1 MTNFI
6 LVNWDC
12 FMNSIKNLI
21 TDFTELAVGIIAL
34 GVAAG
39 VIFGDVPFV
48 SGILNNFTESV
59 YAIGDSASAAL
70 TLAVIV
76 YVYSK
81 ATN

>member
-1 MTNFI
+1 
-6 LVNWDC
+6 
-12 FMNSIKNLI
+12 MNSIKNLI

-48 SGILNNFTESV
+48 GGILNNFIETV
-59 YAIGDSASAAL
+59 YAIGNSGAAAI
-70 TLAVIV
+70 TLAIIV

-81 ATN
+81 NTN

>member
-1 MTNFI
+1 
-6 LVNWDC
+6 
-12 FMNSIKNLI
+12 
-21 TDFTELAVGIIAL
+21 
-34 GVAAG
+34 
-39 VIFGDVPFV
+39 VPFV